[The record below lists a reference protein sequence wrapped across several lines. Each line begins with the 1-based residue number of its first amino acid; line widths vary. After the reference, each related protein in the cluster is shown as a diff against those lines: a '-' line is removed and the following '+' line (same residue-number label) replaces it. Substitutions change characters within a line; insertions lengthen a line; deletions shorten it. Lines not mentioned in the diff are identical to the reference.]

1 MTHHCNGTG
10 GDQQESLPPRNLI
23 KANLDDEDREEEKL
37 QLGLVIRLKAFSNNS
52 SVKAFIMIL
61 VRVKR
66 GVVVII
72 KGCIYGHGHGSKVP
86 VSD

>member
-1 MTHHCNGTG
+1 MTYHWNWRRPTG
-10 GDQQESLPPRNLI
+10 ETRNLT
-23 KANLDDEDREEEKL
+23 KANLEDEDREEEKL

>member
-1 MTHHCNGTG
+1 MQIG
-10 GDQQESLPPRNLI
+10 
-23 KANLDDEDREEEKL
+23 
-37 QLGLVIRLKAFSNNS
+37 LGIRLKAFSNHS

-61 VRVKR
+61 VRVKM

-72 KGCIYGHGHGSKVP
+72 KDIYGHGHGSKVP